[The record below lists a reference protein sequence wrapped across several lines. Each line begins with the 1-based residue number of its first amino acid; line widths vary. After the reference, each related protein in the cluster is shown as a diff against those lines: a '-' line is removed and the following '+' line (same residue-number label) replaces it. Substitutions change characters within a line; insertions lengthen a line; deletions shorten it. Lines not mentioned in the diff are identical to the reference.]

1 MILISPKLLIK
12 MARKWQ
18 RIAVLSRK
26 RISFP
31 RSGSNYNNTVEMDM
45 ESSTTSSNN
54 KKGHFVV
61 YTTDEKRFV
70 MPLEFLNKNI
80 LRELFKMSEE
90 EFGLS
95 SDGPIKLPCDAV
107 FMEYVVKLIR
117 RGVAQDLENALLKS
131 IETTSF
137 SYSSSS
143 SSSPFSAHTASTG
156 QFASQQIPVIG
167 Y

>member
-1 MILISPKLLIK
+1 MILISPKMLIN

-18 RIAVLSRK
+18 RIAALSRK

-31 RSGSNYNNTVEMDM
+31 RINYMVM
-45 ESSTTSSNN
+45 ESSTTSSNVIS
-54 KKGHFVV
+54 KGHFVV
-61 YTTDEKRFV
+61 YTTDDKRFV
-70 MPLEFLNKNI
+70 MPLEYLNQNI

-95 SDGPIKLPCDAV
+95 SDAPIRLPCDAV

-117 RGVAQDLENALLKS
+117 RGVAKDLEKALLRS
-131 IETTSF
+131 IDTSF
-137 SYSSSS
+137 CYSSL
-143 SSSPFSAHTASTG
+143 SAPSFHTTG
-156 QFASQQIPVIG
+156 QFTSQQIPVFG

>member
-18 RIAVLSRK
+18 RIAAMSRK

-31 RSGSNYNNTVEMDM
+31 RSGSNYNNMVEMDV
-45 ESSTTSSNN
+45 ESSTTSYNN

-70 MPLEFLNKNI
+70 MPLEFLNQNI

-117 RGVAQDLENALLKS
+117 R
-131 IETTSF
+131 
-137 SYSSSS
+137 
-143 SSSPFSAHTASTG
+143 AHTASTG